1 MATLPRCLAV
11 PPRDNSLP
19 PTRAPAAASNGSTRP
34 SSESF
39 GETEVGPLSRIPKIL
54 RRFGADPMRVLRGV
68 GIDPHIFD
76 EPGNRMSLARVGAM
90 LRACVDATGQPH
102 FGLIVASEFELP
114 MLNTLGYLV
123 RHQPTVRAALRT
135 LVLHLHL
142 QDRGAV
148 AALDESG
155 ARYAQLSYAVCTPS
169 TPETG
174 LIHSTAMMI
183 GFRILRSLCGTSLRP
198 VEVRL
203 AQGAPVDAA
212 VYREMFDS
220 PVRFDA
226 PLSMIVFER
235 RWLDAEIPNADPHL
249 LRLLNEMVLALEGQA
264 RLSLAHR
271 VRRVLRNSVLA
282 GTANARHVG
291 EIFSLSERG
300 LRRHLA
306 REGVSLNE
314 LIGEARFVVA
324 DQLLEQTG
332 MPLGEIAVALH
343 YADLSAFSR
352 AFRGWTGV
360 PPSAWR
366 LSVQS
371 ANGEAG
377 RDRLVV
383 SEHTTTRG
391 AARSKAF

>member
-1 MATLPRCLAV
+1 MPLR
-11 PPRDNSLP
+11 NESQSL
-19 PTRAPAAASNGSTRP
+19 TRVTSFDAADRRAG
-34 SSESF
+34 ESF
-39 GETEVGPLSRIPKIL
+39 GDIGIGPLTTIPPTL
-54 RRFGADPMRVLRGV
+54 RRFGVDPDPLLRSV
-68 GIDPHIFD
+68 GIDPRLFD
-76 EPGNRMSLARVGAM
+76 GATNRLGLQHVGLL
-90 LRACVDATGQPH
+90 LRACVEATGKPH
-102 FGLIVASEFELP
+102 FGLLIGNQFELP
-114 MLNTLGYLV
+114 MMNVLGYLM
-123 RHQPTVRAALRT
+123 RNQPTVRAALRT
-135 LVLHLHL
+135 LVLNLHL

-148 AALDESG
+148 AALDETG
-155 ARYAQLSYAVCTPS
+155 ARNANVSYAVCTPR

-174 LIHSTAMMI
+174 LIHGASTMVGYRLMK
-183 GFRILRSLCGTSLRP
+183 SLCGPNWRP
-198 VEVRL
+198 LEVRL
-203 AQGAPVDAA
+203 AQSPPPNVA
-212 VYREMFDS
+212 VYREMFEA

-226 PLSMIVFER
+226 PLSMLIFER
-235 RWLDAEIPNADPHL
+235 RWLDAEIQGADPHL

-324 DQLLEQTG
+324 EQLLEQTG
-332 MPLGEIAVALH
+332 MPLGEIAGALH

-360 PPSAWR
+360 APSAWR
-366 LSVQS
+366 LSMQRDNGDS
-371 ANGEAG
+371 AF
-377 RDRLVV
+377 V
-383 SEHTTTRG
+383 SV
-391 AARSKAF
+391 AARDQSSTRSSAGSRPT

>member
-1 MATLPRCLAV
+1 MSIRIHCCAPLESIRACSIARQIASCLPH
-11 PPRDNSLP
+11 
-19 PTRAPAAASNGSTRP
+19 
-34 SSESF
+34 
-39 GETEVGPLSRIPKIL
+39 VGLL
-54 RRFGADPMRVLRGV
+54 
-68 GIDPHIFD
+68 
-76 EPGNRMSLARVGAM
+76 
-90 LRACVDATGQPH
+90 LRACVEATGKPH
-102 FGLIVASEFELP
+102 FGLLIGNQFELP
-114 MLNTLGYLV
+114 MMNVLGYLV
-123 RHQPTVRAALRT
+123 RNQPTVRAALRT
-135 LVLHLHL
+135 LVLNLHL

-148 AALDESG
+148 AALDETG
-155 ARYAQLSYAVCTPS
+155 GRNANISYAVCTPR

-174 LIHSTAMMI
+174 LINSASIMV
-183 GFRILRSLCGTSLRP
+183 GYRLLKSLCGPNWRP
-198 VEVRL
+198 LEVRL
-203 AQGAPVDAA
+203 AQSPPPDVA
-212 VYREMFDS
+212 VYREMFEA

-226 PLSMIVFER
+226 PLSMLVFER
-235 RWLDAEIPNADPHL
+235 RWLDADIAGADPHL

-324 DQLLEQTG
+324 EQLLEQTG
-332 MPLGEIAVALH
+332 MPLGEIAGALH

-360 PPSAWR
+360 APSAWR
-366 LSVQS
+366 LSVRS
-371 ANGEAG
+371 ANGEARARSRPSFRNIREREARRG
-377 RDRLVV
+377 RER
-383 SEHTTTRG
+383 SERGHGEEFATPIASAPTCGLALG
-391 AARSKAF
+391 AALRQKWLESTDN

>member
-1 MATLPRCLAV
+1 MS
-11 PPRDNSLP
+11 PRDGIPSLTRTSRSDAAELLAGEAFGDIGLGPLITIP
-19 PTRAPAAASNGSTRP
+19 PTLRHLGVDPD
-34 SSESF
+34 
-39 GETEVGPLSRIPKIL
+39 PLL
-54 RRFGADPMRVLRGV
+54 RSV
-68 GIDPHIFD
+68 GIDPRVFD
-76 EPGNRMSLARVGAM
+76 APTNRLGLPRVGLL
-90 LRACVDATGQPH
+90 LRACVEATGTPH
-102 FGLIVASEFELP
+102 FGLLIGSQFELP
-114 MLNTLGYLV
+114 MMNVLGYLV
-123 RHQPTVRAALRT
+123 RNQPTVRAALRT
-135 LVLHLHL
+135 LVLNLHL

-148 AALDESG
+148 AALDETG
-155 ARYAQLSYAVCTPS
+155 GRNANMSYAVCTPR

-174 LIHSTAMMI
+174 LINSASIMVGH
-183 GFRILRSLCGTSLRP
+183 RLLKSLCGPNWRP
-198 VEVRL
+198 LEVRL
-203 AQGAPVDAA
+203 AQSPPPDIA
-212 VYREMFDS
+212 VYREMFEA

-226 PLSMIVFER
+226 PLSMLVFER
-235 RWLDAEIPNADPHL
+235 RWLDAEIDGADPHL
-249 LRLLNEMVLALEGQA
+249 LRLLNELVAALEGQA

-324 DQLLEQTG
+324 EQLLEQTG
-332 MPLGEIAVALH
+332 MPLGEIAGALH

-360 PPSAWR
+360 APSVWR

-371 ANGEAG
+371 ANGEVR
-377 RDRLVV
+377 RDQVVV
-383 SEHTTTRG
+383 SSMR
-391 AARSKAF
+391 AARARAF

>member
-1 MATLPRCLAV
+1 MA
-11 PPRDNSLP
+11 PRDNALTSI
-19 PTRAPAAASNGSTRP
+19 RATPAASKVVTPAP
-34 SSESF
+34 DLSF
-39 GETEVGPLSRIPKIL
+39 GATAVGPLSRIPVIL
-54 RRFGADPMRVLRGV
+54 RRLGADPVRVLRSVGV
-68 GIDPHIFD
+68 DAHIFD
-76 EPGNRMSLARVGAM
+76 DPGNRMSLQRVGPL
-90 LRACVDATGQPH
+90 LRACIEATGQPH

-135 LVLHLHL
+135 LVLQLHL

-148 AALDESG
+148 VALDESG
-155 ARYAQLSYAVCTPS
+155 ARSAQLSYAVCTPH

-183 GFRILRSLCGTSLRP
+183 GFRLLKAVCGPTWRP
-198 VEVRL
+198 IEVQL
-203 AQGAPVDAA
+203 AQGTPDDVA
-212 VYREMFDS
+212 VYRGMFES

-226 PLSMIVFER
+226 PLSTITFER
-235 RWLDAEIPNADPHL
+235 RWLDADIPGADPDL
-249 LRLLNEMVLALEGQA
+249 LRLLSQMAAALDGQT
-264 RLSLAHR
+264 RMSLADR

-377 RDRLVV
+377 RNRLVV